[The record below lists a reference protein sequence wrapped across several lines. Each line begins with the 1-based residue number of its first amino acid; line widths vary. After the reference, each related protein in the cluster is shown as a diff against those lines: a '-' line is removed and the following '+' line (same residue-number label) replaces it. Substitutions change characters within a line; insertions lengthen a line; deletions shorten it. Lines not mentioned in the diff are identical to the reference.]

1 MDTRSCIH
9 SKSALVAIHAVAS
22 REVVMNE
29 KNLRKT
35 HVVMVANQ
43 KGGVAKTTTTLN
55 LASALAER
63 SKKVLVIDLDATGGA
78 TKALGAPMTGW
89 HSSYDLITSSAPPM
103 ECAIQ
108 SGDEEVKLPPGID
121 LVPSSKELVELDEWM
136 RRRENKW
143 RIHQDLLLEP
153 ITKLRGLYDYI
164 FFDTPPQVTSTT
176 LPAMKASD
184 FVILSCMPEKASTDA
199 LADALEDIRTCQAG
213 PNPKLA
219 LLGIVVSAMPNPVT
233 VLARQLNDYIARA
246 AVDSNGN
253 SYRFNTHITRSKS
266 VQEARAMLTTVLQ
279 YDGGGKIADQ
289 YRELAKEVIQRV
301 EAATGLPKADELPP
315 PEASGDG
322 AQSMVVGG

>member
-1 MDTRSCIH
+1 M
-9 SKSALVAIHAVAS
+9 V
-22 REVVMNE
+22 E
-29 KNLRKT
+29 KNLRRT
-35 HVVMVANQ
+35 HVIMVGNQ

-63 SKKVLVIDLDATGGA
+63 GKKVLVIDLDATGGA

-89 HSSYDLITSSAPPM
+89 HSSYDLVTSAAPPD
-103 ECAIQ
+103 ECVIQ

-121 LVPSSKELVELDEWM
+121 LVPASKQLVELDEWM

-153 ITKLRGLYDYI
+153 IAKLRGLYDFI

-176 LPAMKASD
+176 LPAMKAAD
-184 FVILSCMPEKASTDA
+184 FVILACMPEKASTDA
-199 LADALEDIRTCQAG
+199 LADALDDIQTCQQG
-213 PNPKLA
+213 PNPRLA
-219 LLGIVVSAMPNPVT
+219 LLGIVVSAMPSPVT

-246 AVDSNGN
+246 AVDSSGR
-253 SYRFNTHITRSKS
+253 SFRFNTHITRSKS

-301 EAATGLPKADELPP
+301 EETTAPTKSSEV
-315 PEASGDG
+315 PEPGQVAGEG
-322 AQSMVVGG
+322 GEQSMAVGG

>member
-1 MDTRSCIH
+1 MRRRLPSGTWE
-9 SKSALVAIHAVAS
+9 AS
-22 REVVMNE
+22 MVE
-29 KNLRKT
+29 KNLRRT
-35 HVVMVANQ
+35 HVIMVGNQ

-63 SKKVLVIDLDATGGA
+63 GKKVLVIDLDATGGA

-89 HSSYDLITSSAPPM
+89 HSSYDLVTSAAPPD
-103 ECAIQ
+103 ECVIQ

-121 LVPSSKELVELDEWM
+121 LVPASKQLVELDEWM

-153 ITKLRGLYDYI
+153 IAKLRGLYDFI

-176 LPAMKASD
+176 LPAMKAAD
-184 FVILSCMPEKASTDA
+184 FVILACMPEKASTDA
-199 LADALEDIRTCQAG
+199 LADALDDIQTCQQG
-213 PNPKLA
+213 PNPRLA
-219 LLGIVVSAMPNPVT
+219 LLGIVVSAMPSPVT

-246 AVDSNGN
+246 AVDSSGR
-253 SYRFNTHITRSKS
+253 SFRFNTHITRSKS

-301 EAATGLPKADELPP
+301 EETTAPTKSSEV
-315 PEASGDG
+315 PEPGQVAGEG
-322 AQSMVVGG
+322 GEQSMAVGG